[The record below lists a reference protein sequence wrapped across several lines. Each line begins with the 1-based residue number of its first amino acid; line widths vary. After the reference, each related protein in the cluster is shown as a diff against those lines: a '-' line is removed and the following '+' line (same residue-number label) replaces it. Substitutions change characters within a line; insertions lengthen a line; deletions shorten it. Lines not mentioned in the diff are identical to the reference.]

1 MEMDDATRC
10 PHFTIIRVSVAHN
23 IDRFATVID
32 VVTHHSSWPP
42 SVIRVASLFTLR
54 NAGIFAAILSCPFSR
69 LRAPGVPPQT
79 GNRHGILPW
88 ECS

>member
-32 VVTHHSSWPP
+32 VVTHHDSWPQ
-42 SVIRVASLFTLR
+42 A
-54 NAGIFAAILSCPFSR
+54 
-69 LRAPGVPPQT
+69 
-79 GNRHGILPW
+79 
-88 ECS
+88 

>member
-23 IDRFATVID
+23 IDRLATAID
-32 VVTHHSSWPP
+32 VVTHHGSWPP

-54 NAGIFAAILSCPFSR
+54 HVGIFAAILSYPFSR
-69 LRAPGVPPQT
+69 LRGPGVPPQT
-79 GNRHGILPW
+79 GNHHGILAQ